1 MTLIEFTFDG
11 NGAPTASKAFQ
22 LKHSY
27 KFNGLRLKHIIY
39 YIANENL
46 VQSWPSATS
55 GVSAPDRTMYA
66 PLYLDVSGFTGSED
80 HHSYS
85 SSMTDTDTQGLI
97 SFGSAMHE
105 EGYGYTG
112 TREDVIDMNLDLIN
126 NTETEWKK
134 DETLTLTVKYSSVE
148 TPGTFADPAAFTS
161 AEWDKSCRI
170 TVVFELL
177 GMETFTDAT
186 NNIHRV
192 Y

>member
-11 NGAPTASKAFQ
+11 TGATTASKAFT

-27 KFNGLRLKHIIY
+27 KFNSLRLKHIIY

-46 VQSWPSATS
+46 VQSWPAVTV
-55 GVSAPDRTMYA
+55 GVSAPDRKMYA
-66 PLYLDVSGFTGSED
+66 PLFLDVSDFTGSED
-80 HHSYS
+80 HHTYNNA
-85 SSMTDTDTQGLI
+85 TDTQGLI

-112 TREDVIDMNLDLIN
+112 TREDIIDMNLDLIN
-126 NTETEWKK
+126 DTETTWNK
-134 DETLTLTVKYSSVE
+134 DDTVTLAVKYSSVE
-148 TPGTFADPAAFTS
+148 TPGTFAAPAAFTS
-161 AEWDKSCRI
+161 TEWDQSCRI